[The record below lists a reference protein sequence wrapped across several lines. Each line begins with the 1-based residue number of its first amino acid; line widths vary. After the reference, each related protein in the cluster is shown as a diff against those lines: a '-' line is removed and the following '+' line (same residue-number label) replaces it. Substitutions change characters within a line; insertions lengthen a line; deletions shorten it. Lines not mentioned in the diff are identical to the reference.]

1 MNTEKMLLEN
11 KNEPSCLGDVNGSGF
26 SVGDITQFG
35 RITHLSEY
43 TGMAEIKSKEK
54 ELYFDYS
61 SKKYRFRTPT
71 YHVKIWR
78 LRLADNV
85 VHIG

>member
-11 KNEPSCLGDVNGSGF
+11 KNEPSCSVDVSCIGF
-26 SVGDITQFG
+26 SVGDMTQFG
-35 RITHLSEY
+35 TITHLSEY
-43 TGMAEIKSKEK
+43 TDMVEIKSNEK

-61 SKKYRFRTPT
+61 SKKYRFRTQT

-85 VHIG
+85 PC